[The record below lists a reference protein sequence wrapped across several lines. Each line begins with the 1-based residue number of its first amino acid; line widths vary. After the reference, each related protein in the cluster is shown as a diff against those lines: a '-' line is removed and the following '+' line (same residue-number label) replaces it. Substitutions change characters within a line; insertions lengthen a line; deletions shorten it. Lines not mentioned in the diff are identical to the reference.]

1 MATYRIHP
9 GIGIARLGNSDSE
22 FYLAPVTPAGL
33 PQECDARGNPRFAGD
48 GVTPLLVT
56 TFRDRQGRI
65 KRQAA
70 RFQVFVYD
78 DASPEGRP
86 LKIGDPV
93 EGGGNH
99 GTLVD
104 IQWQVYVANKKAC
117 WYQFDQTVGEHGY
130 PPGHP
135 RRNADV
141 SDATRSRLIIDPGPR
156 QVNGTTKRRAA
167 FDRVGEGSYAT
178 SFPPPD
184 LQPFAIDTLGEMM
197 TDDAGHLVVL
207 GGHGCSGSEKSGP
220 GEPHTEDYANN
231 DGWYDDI
238 SDGPVMARL
247 VMYSQEVTSNR
258 YVDVEYPAWVIVGY
272 PRYAPQILDM
282 VTMDEVLYD
291 LFLRTFADDTRLYG
305 QLDSFDDPEHVDF
318 RNRGELEQWL
328 DGRLTWNRAF
338 RPLFYRDIWP
348 VLYRPDQF
356 RFLCDILG
364 QSNYPH
370 DQEQRGLFDPAKLSV
385 VPKVRRGREAARRA
399 APAPAPQVEFASV
412 ARLAP
417 TTVGDDDDSR
427 IEDPYGPVRRFL
439 FGLLRLPGEENEFK
453 VEDRVSSREHNLPL
467 MPLGQGRNRNR
478 RRQPRTNKYADFCA
492 ISG

>member
-1 MATYRIHP
+1 MDSP
-9 GIGIARLGNSDSE
+9 ARLAT
-22 FYLAPVTPAGL
+22 LAAV
-33 PQECDARGNPRFAGD
+33 RD
-48 GVTPLLVT
+48 GMHL
-56 TFRDRQGRI
+56 
-65 KRQAA
+65 
-70 RFQVFVYD
+70 
-78 DASPEGRP
+78 
-86 LKIGDPV
+86 
-93 EGGGNH
+93 
-99 GTLVD
+99 
-104 IQWQVYVANKKAC
+104 
-117 WYQFDQTVGEHGY
+117 
-130 PPGHP
+130 
-135 RRNADV
+135 
-141 SDATRSRLIIDPGPR
+141 RSL
-156 QVNGTTKRRAA
+156 
-167 FDRVGEGSYAT
+167 
-178 SFPPPD
+178 
-184 LQPFAIDTLGEMM
+184 
-197 TDDAGHLVVL
+197 
-207 GGHGCSGSEKSGP
+207 
-220 GEPHTEDYANN
+220 
-231 DGWYDDI
+231 
-238 SDGPVMARL
+238 
-247 VMYSQEVTSNR
+247 
-258 YVDVEYPAWVIVGY
+258 
-272 PRYAPQILDM
+272 QILDM

-467 MPLGQGRNRNR
+467 MPLLCSENRSVLFLWSANEIKGLMKIRTRGSKIGPISRGAGFAHFSRQSGSAISSGGTPALLRRAIAVDPAKNVHVDDLKSIALLPEMSNSYCLPGR
-478 RRQPRTNKYADFCA
+478 ADF
-492 ISG
+492 GVGGLGHQ